1 MKIEKTGNLTVLHL
15 KENTY
20 KKRKLLFLGLFLLYF
35 IITAFFFWTFVL
47 PNLSFQNI
55 IGSLILLV
63 LTGTYFFVSYA
74 FLKQILSY
82 ETLAIGEG
90 TIIIEKKDLQNIS
103 HQIFEIPRIQNLR
116 YKYQAEPTVE
126 HPLKGKSIDYFGFGA
141 NDKIIQHSHRD
152 DSIIFDYEG
161 ETVSFGKHLYS
172 WDFETIYELIYQK
185 PYLNENE

>member
-1 MKIEKTGNLTVLHL
+1 MKIEKTGKLTVLYL

-20 KKRKLLFLGLFLLYF
+20 KKRKLVFLALFILYF
-35 IITAFFFWTFVL
+35 AITAFFFWTVVL

-63 LTGTYFFVSYA
+63 IVGAYFFVSYA

-152 DSIIFDYEG
+152 DSIIFDYKG

-185 PYLNENE
+185 PYINENE